1 MAEGIKIQIYR
12 NETADILTKKLADPE
27 ENAGIGSAS
36 AASAALSASM
46 MSRAA
51 VQIRQAGGEN
61 EKLDW
66 YVRNTEILRSY
77 MVKLIDEDVKCR
89 EPLRRALKEGDD
101 RTIEAARQAAVSI
114 CLEIVNMMGQC
125 LDLAY
130 EMADL
135 AEDNVKADL
144 ATGADL
150 AYGASL
156 AAGRYILHMSSLSPD
171 DTYRYVMKRENELTM
186 QAQRAVYERIITATA
201 PMPAENG

>member
-1 MAEGIKIQIYR
+1 
-12 NETADILTKKLADPE
+12 
-27 ENAGIGSAS
+27 
-36 AASAALSASM
+36 
-46 MSRAA
+46 
-51 VQIRQAGGEN
+51 
-61 EKLDW
+61 
-66 YVRNTEILRSY
+66 
-77 MVKLIDEDVKCR
+77 
-89 EPLRRALKEGDD
+89 
-101 RTIEAARQAAVSI
+101 
-114 CLEIVNMMGQC
+114 MMGQC

-201 PMPAENG
+201 PTPAENG